1 VTVNAAD
8 QFRTT
13 ALTLSAYRRKTIAE
27 LTRDQPLLRQA
38 ALQLRK
44 VVRGSKL
51 PRRLRRKAQ
60 LGLCGSF

>member
-1 VTVNAAD
+1 MTVNATD
-8 QFRTT
+8 QFRAT
-13 ALTLSAYRRKTIAE
+13 ALRLSAYRRKTIAE

>member
-1 VTVNAAD
+1 VTVNATD
-8 QFRTT
+8 PFRAA
-13 ALTLSAYRRKTIAE
+13 ALKLSAYRRKTIVE
-27 LTRDQPLLRQA
+27 LTRDQPLLRKA

-51 PRRLRRKAQ
+51 PRRLRRKVQ